1 MIKVSADLQQNIIEK
16 LTAMLKEEKK
26 VDALFLKGSIA
37 RGTADKYADIDYYCL
52 IQNNSM
58 QTFLDKRKEIVSSIG
73 KIIYLEEVNFGN
85 PQLVVIY
92 ENEVHL
98 DFYLISEMPSSGT
111 DAIQVIHD
119 PKGIATSYKRVN
131 LSISNSDIIEY
142 INETLYYIY
151 ELEIASDRKDLI
163 WHHRIKSHIISYL
176 AMLMDIKNCSEQPA
190 LHLKK
195 LYNRLSIND
204 QKKISSFIEASK
216 NDEINEFVN
225 LSLQVIQDEIIKNDL
240 SKHSQIKWEFMY
252 HIEKKY
258 KGNRS
263 ITSTSS

>member
-1 MIKVSADLQQNIIEK
+1 MRGPHNKRFEAHSPIVMEFAFPPGGGQTPRQLRLRAQAVVI
-16 LTAMLKEEKK
+16 KK

-176 AMLMDIKNCSEQPA
+176 AMLMDIKNCSEQPVQIPVKTA
-190 LHLKK
+190 T
-195 LYNRLSIND
+195 
-204 QKKISSFIEASK
+204 
-216 NDEINEFVN
+216 
-225 LSLQVIQDEIIKNDL
+225 
-240 SKHSQIKWEFMY
+240 HS
-252 HIEKKY
+252 
-258 KGNRS
+258 G
-263 ITSTSS
+263 